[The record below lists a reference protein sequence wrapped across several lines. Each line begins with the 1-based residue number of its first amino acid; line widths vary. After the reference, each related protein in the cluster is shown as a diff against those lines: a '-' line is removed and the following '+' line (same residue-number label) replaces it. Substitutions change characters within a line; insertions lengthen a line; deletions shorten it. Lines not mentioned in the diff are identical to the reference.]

1 MNDNTATAAYKP
13 QHLEITRFLFYIVF
27 IGTALQGLW
36 LIVHA
41 FYFGTLPDASINLV
55 NTGNSYF
62 AQGLFGTLDIS
73 FKELCFNSNVT
84 NSRLFLISFCIV
96 EFLVRTLPLLFIML
110 IGRRLLTSLSH
121 SHSPFTAET
130 TACIKKMGLTM
141 LLMGLLSKLIF
152 QASLNIINLH
162 ELNFENPWEFHWILS
177 GVITILLA
185 DIFERGCS
193 LQQEVDE
200 TL

>member
-1 MNDNTATAAYKP
+1 MNENTATAAYKP

-27 IGTALQGLW
+27 IGIALQAVW
-36 LIVHA
+36 LLVHS
-41 FYFGTLPDASINLV
+41 FYFGILPDASINLV

-62 AQGLFGTLDIS
+62 AQGLLGTMDIS

-84 NSRLFLISFCIV
+84 NSKLFLISFCIV
-96 EFLVRTLPLLFIML
+96 EFLVHSLPLLFIML
-110 IGRRLLTSLSH
+110 TGRRLLTSLSH

-130 TACIKKMGLTM
+130 TACIKRIGLIM
-141 LLMGLLSKLIF
+141 LFMGLLSKLIF
-152 QASLNIINLH
+152 QASMNIINLH
-162 ELNFENPWEFHWILS
+162 NLNFENPWEFHWILS

-185 DIFERGCS
+185 DIFERGCH